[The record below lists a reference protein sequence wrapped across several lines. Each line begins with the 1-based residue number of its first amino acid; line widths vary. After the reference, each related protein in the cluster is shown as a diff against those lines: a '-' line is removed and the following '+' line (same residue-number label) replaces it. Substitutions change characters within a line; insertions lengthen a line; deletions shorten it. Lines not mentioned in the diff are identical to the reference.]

1 MAKTHLQTAHEH
13 GIQAALEKCGY
24 ASLDEV
30 RRDISAIGLD
40 KTAATAPAPQA
51 PAAGN
56 FLASLKAKLNG

>member
-40 KTAATAPAPQA
+40 KTAAAA